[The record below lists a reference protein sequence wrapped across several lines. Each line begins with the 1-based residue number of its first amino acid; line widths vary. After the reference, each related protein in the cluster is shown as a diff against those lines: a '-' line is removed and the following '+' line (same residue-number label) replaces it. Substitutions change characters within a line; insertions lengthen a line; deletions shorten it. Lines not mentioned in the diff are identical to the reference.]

1 MASIAIAAGLM
12 LILAIAYPA
21 LWPAAALAKAGA
33 NQASQ
38 RVEKFSISGESAFA
52 LWTLEDEE
60 DEEYT
65 EVFVSLLDRAIRDQE
80 QSTSSFVDI
89 AIYQYKFIEEC
100 DQYGDEEYCYYY
112 PEYST
117 EFFGFAELEKSAFKI
132 ANNLNSATAQDIEIV
147 GFDYASQEE
156 MTIVLDAEWTGIG
169 PLTRTK
175 ESFTD
180 FDEFFKYTVRFSG
193 ASRNADATAQISG
206 DIEMTLND
214 TFEGEARLASIKEGT
229 MIRFFGKP
237 SPSGDGHGWRSLIAP
252 IAELQ
257 NIVDELEEQI
267 DSLEER
273 VSELEERIDDGGSSD
288 QDIFVEINDIVY
300 GAGDN
305 VVIQGKVG
313 GDENDEVDI
322 TIEEAGGGGESET
335 VELDDDGGFEFT
347 YTVPSNPDDGVY
359 IVEVQFETDDP
370 IFTYFIVDE
379 ENDDIEVITD
389 DDTYEP
395 GDDVVLS
402 GTVDADILES
412 GVDEVEITV
421 LDPTGDDIVSG
432 EETVIDSNGDFE
444 YELELDDGGEAQG
457 RYAVIVSYDG
467 AELGWTIYQVES
479 TSGGAN
485 EITAALEDSTLSPG
499 DEVVIVGSIEETD
512 VEPGEE
518 LVLEVFDPNDVVI
531 FEDFVEPDADG
542 FFSFAF
548 DLEDDAESGMYEL
561 TLQYA
566 GYEDK
571 SLTFTVSS

>member
-1 MASIAIAAGLM
+1 MLNSMKTKVRLMASIAIAAGLM

-21 LWPAAALAKAGA
+21 LLPAAALAKAGA
-33 NQASQ
+33 NHTSQ

-80 QSTSSFVDI
+80 QSTSSFVDV

-112 PEYST
+112 AEYST

-132 ANNLNSATAQDIEIV
+132 ANNLNSATAQDIEIL

-169 PLTRTK
+169 PLTKTK
-175 ESFTD
+175 ESFTE

-193 ASRNADATAQISG
+193 ASRDADATAQISG

-214 TFEGEARLASIKEGT
+214 TFEEEARLASIKEGT

-252 IAELQ
+252 ITELQ
-257 NIVDELEEQI
+257 NMVDELEEQI
-267 DSLEER
+267 DFLEER
-273 VSELEERIDDGGSSD
+273 VSELEERIDDGGFSE
-288 QDIFVEINDIVY
+288 DIVVETDAIEYNVGDEVLIFGTIEDTEEGEEVEITIHEADGGDTSEEVEIDNDGDFDLAYQIPDSALDGIYKVEVEFGGLDSAFTCFFINEDDDAVAVETDDDFY
-300 GAGDN
+300 SAGDTVEIFGEVFDPITSVDEVTILIEDPLGD
-305 VVIQGKVG
+305 VVI
-313 GDENDEVDI
+313 
-322 TIEEAGGGGESET
+322 EEDLVLDSET
-335 VELDDDGGFEFT
+335 FEFEFDLDDDG
-347 YTVPSNPDDGVY
+347 PR
-359 IVEVQFETDDP
+359 
-370 IFTYFIVDE
+370 
-379 ENDDIEVITD
+379 
-389 DDTYEP
+389 
-395 GDDVVLS
+395 
-402 GTVDADILES
+402 
-412 GVDEVEITV
+412 
-421 LDPTGDDIVSG
+421 
-432 EETVIDSNGDFE
+432 
-444 YELELDDGGEAQG
+444 G
-457 RYAVIVSYDG
+457 RYAVT
-467 AELGWTIYQVES
+467 AIY
-479 TSGGAN
+479 
-485 EITAALEDSTLSPG
+485 
-499 DEVVIVGSIEETD
+499 D

-518 LVLEVFDPNDVVI
+518 VFLEVFDPNDVVI